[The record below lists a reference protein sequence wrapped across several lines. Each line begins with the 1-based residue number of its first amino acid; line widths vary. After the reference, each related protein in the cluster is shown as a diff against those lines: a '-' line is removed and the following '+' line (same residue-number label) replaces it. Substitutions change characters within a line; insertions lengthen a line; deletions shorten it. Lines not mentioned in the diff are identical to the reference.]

1 MPRLQ
6 TVAAAGFHKMKFRT
20 FPPARVAITGARGSV
35 GTNLAFRVAMGD
47 MLGVNQPV
55 ILHLYSRDREALRGL
70 VLELEDTCA
79 PLLAKVVATDNYEEA
94 FGDADYA
101 CLVGSPPRQAGM
113 ERSDLLQIS
122 GALFKQEGTVLGEV
136 ANKDCKVVVVGNPA
150 NTNALIAASNSK
162 HVPAENFTAMTR
174 LDHNR
179 GLLQLAHCIN
189 GHHEG
194 LDIHPTHIDNFV
206 IWGNHSPNMYPD
218 VNHATV
224 RGRKIKDL
232 LPHPDWITNEFMTR
246 VQQRGKEIIEAAG
259 KSSAPSAAMSCV
271 DQMRDWAL
279 GSDNKWVS
287 MAVIGKNKES
297 YGIDSYGVDTD
308 LCFSFPVITDGES
321 WTKVG
326 GLEMT
331 EFGYSMLQRNVQ
343 ELKAERDMVRNL
355 MGWALGRV
363 VGVVHGNRKTS
374 EAALEV
380 LKVFR
385 PQVVYLEADAKSFR
399 LTAEDFEEWKS
410 SVESDHSFL
419 DSSDRLEAIGFQ
431 LREAL
436 PSVRLVPIDRLRT
449 ATERR
454 MQWRHLVFPWQLIQ
468 VGGFSG
474 KRNPAQMEK
483 KEGMGVELSYIF
495 AELLGDEHR
504 SSVRV
509 REENVVE
516 VDVEI
521 NSLYTERERIFAQR
535 AHLDSIRSRWLSS
548 RNAAGED
555 VEVLRGK
562 DKLDS
567 GGRIEELPP
576 EPEGPHVPLFPGQM
590 DPLAQAKRL
599 REEAEAR
606 RKILMEKEEN
616 ESSGRREALDC
627 DVGGPC
633 GIADLLADLQ
643 RLPDPPLSDTLRIGL
658 VCGEAHTE
666 RVKGLLARQMRTSF
680 KRQMRQYEYDL
691 RKPPRVDWVYSYYI
705 LLPLLVWIPPYLLL
719 KFFPKKESK
728 EEKALKAPAVW
739 QARDSGSPESVG
751 EPTPADAER
760 ARLLAWK
767 VQQLRGL
774 EVEDSGGE
782 VGGSVEEQSKI
793 ARFQGAGP
801 HPVVPPLSMRETG
814 VWRKRQV
821 IDDDDDDDEDDEGD
835 AYGVRGSRSG

>member
-1 MPRLQ
+1 MP
-6 TVAAAGFHKMKFRT
+6 
-20 FPPARVAITGARGSV
+20 P
-35 GTNLAFRVAMGD
+35 
-47 MLGVNQPV
+47 
-55 ILHLYSRDREALRGL
+55 
-70 VLELEDTCA
+70 
-79 PLLAKVVATDNYEEA
+79 KV
-94 FGDADYA
+94 
-101 CLVGSPPRQAGM
+101 R
-113 ERSDLLQIS
+113 R
-122 GALFKQEGTVLGEV
+122 
-136 ANKDCKVVVVGNPA
+136 
-150 NTNALIAASNSK
+150 
-162 HVPAENFTAMTR
+162 
-174 LDHNR
+174 
-179 GLLQLAHCIN
+179 
-189 GHHEG
+189 
-194 LDIHPTHIDNFV
+194 
-206 IWGNHSPNMYPD
+206 
-218 VNHATV
+218 
-224 RGRKIKDL
+224 
-232 LPHPDWITNEFMTR
+232 
-246 VQQRGKEIIEAAG
+246 
-259 KSSAPSAAMSCV
+259 
-271 DQMRDWAL
+271 
-279 GSDNKWVS
+279 
-287 MAVIGKNKES
+287 
-297 YGIDSYGVDTD
+297 
-308 LCFSFPVITDGES
+308 
-321 WTKVG
+321 
-326 GLEMT
+326 
-331 EFGYSMLQRNVQ
+331 
-343 ELKAERDMVRNL
+343 
-355 MGWALGRV
+355 ALGRV

-419 DSSDRLEAIGFQ
+419 DSTDRLEAIGFQ

-483 KEGMGVELSYIF
+483 KCPS
-495 AELLGDEHR
+495 AWHT
-504 SSVRV
+504 
-509 REENVVE
+509 
-516 VDVEI
+516 
-521 NSLYTERERIFAQR
+521 LYTERERIFAQR

-555 VEVLRGK
+555 VEILRGK
-562 DKLDS
+562 DKPES

-590 DPLAQAKRL
+590 DPLAQAKKL
-599 REEAEAR
+599 REEAETR

-633 GIADLLADLQ
+633 GIEDLLADLQ
-643 RLPDPPLSDTLRIGL
+643 RLPDLPLSDTLRIGL

-680 KRQMRQYEYDL
+680 KGQMRQYEYDL

-719 KFFPKKESK
+719 KFFPKKETK

-739 QARDSGSPESVG
+739 QARDSGSPEAVG

-774 EVEDSGGE
+774 EVEDSGE
-782 VGGSVEEQSKI
+782 VEGSVEEQSKI
-793 ARFQGAGP
+793 ARFQEAGP
-801 HPVVPPLSMRETG
+801 DPVVPPPSTRETG

-821 IDDDDDDDEDDEGD
+821 IDDDDDEEDAD
-835 AYGVRGSRSG
+835 GVRGSRSG

>member
-101 CLVGSPPRQAGM
+101 CLVGSPPRQAGEREGLLWLGFQPSPRNYSDRSPLPM
-113 ERSDLLQIS
+113 GSVVAVYGRRERSS
-122 GALFKQEGTVLGEV
+122 REV

-189 GHHEG
+189 AHHEG

-355 MGWALGRV
+355 MGCRHWGMRV
-363 VGVVHGNRKTS
+363 DLERIVFPKGFARNATE

-419 DSSDRLEAIGFQ
+419 DSTDRLEAIGFQ

-483 KEGMGVELSYIF
+483 KCPSAWHTL
-495 AELLGDEHR
+495 
-504 SSVRV
+504 V

-521 NSLYTERERIFAQR
+521 NSLQRSSWPGLHFSRSQALEFIGFYTERERIFAQR

-555 VEVLRGK
+555 VEALRGK
-562 DKLDS
+562 DKLES

-633 GIADLLADLQ
+633 GIEDLLADLQ
-643 RLPDPPLSDTLRIGL
+643 RLPDLPLSDTLRIGL

-680 KRQMRQYEYDL
+680 KGQMRQYEYDL
-691 RKPPRVDWVYSYYI
+691 RKPPRVDWVYVGNSSLDWGELI
-705 LLPLLVWIPPYLLL
+705 R
-719 KFFPKKESK
+719 
-728 EEKALKAPAVW
+728 APSSLGI
-739 QARDSGSPESVG
+739 R
-751 EPTPADAER
+751 
-760 ARLLAWK
+760 
-767 VQQLRGL
+767 
-774 EVEDSGGE
+774 
-782 VGGSVEEQSKI
+782 
-793 ARFQGAGP
+793 
-801 HPVVPPLSMRETG
+801 
-814 VWRKRQV
+814 
-821 IDDDDDDDEDDEGD
+821 
-835 AYGVRGSRSG
+835 